1 MFSIRCEFKD
11 GMGSIAYQS
20 NVIPRVDE
28 KIKCGNM
35 VLLVTDA
42 IHLTNEPNLVT
53 LIVRRIREC

>member
-11 GMGSIAYQS
+11 GIGSIAYQS

-35 VLLVTDA
+35 VLLVTDV
-42 IHLTNEPNLVT
+42 IYLTTESNLVT

>member
-28 KIKCGNM
+28 KIKCGNTT
-35 VLLVTDA
+35 LLVTDV
-42 IHLTNEPNLVT
+42 IHLTTEPNLVT
-53 LIVRRIREC
+53 LIVRLIREC

>member
-28 KIKCGNM
+28 KNKM
-35 VLLVTDA
+35 W
-42 IHLTNEPNLVT
+42 
-53 LIVRRIREC
+53 

>member
-35 VLLVTDA
+35 TLLVTDV
-42 IHLTNEPNLVT
+42 IHLTTEPNLVT
-53 LIVRRIREC
+53 LIVRRTREF

>member
-28 KIKCGNM
+28 KIKCCNM
-35 VLLVTDA
+35 VLLVTDV
-42 IHLTNEPNLVT
+42 IHLTTESNLVT

>member
-1 MFSIRCEFKD
+1 MFSIRCELKD
-11 GMGSIAYQS
+11 GVGSIAYQS

-35 VLLVTDA
+35 VLLVTDV
-42 IHLTNEPNLVT
+42 IHLTTESNLVT

>member
-20 NVIPRVDE
+20 NVIPRVGE

-35 VLLVTDA
+35 VLLVTDV
-42 IHLTNEPNLVT
+42 IHLTNESNLVT
-53 LIVRRIREC
+53 LIVRHIRER

>member
-20 NVIPRVDE
+20 NIIPRVDE

-35 VLLVTDA
+35 TLLVTDV
-42 IHLTNEPNLVT
+42 IHLTTEPNLVT
-53 LIVRRIREC
+53 LIVRRTREF